1 MCVCPGC
8 GRAAA
13 WIRQAT
19 RRPIPKEL
27 RNPAQG
33 WTAAGTEGRR
43 AYPEEPREKVINPK
57 SGCIDPHAWS
67 TLPLRF
73 VMGWQGTDRAMRAAE
88 RRQQREEQNRQR
100 ELARQTKEQAK
111 LSAIEQA
118 RLEVST
124 YENRI
129 EILRSVHKE
138 QGQIWDWTGIAA
150 SLPPPIPEKHCY
162 HELRA
167 RQRACLVSPEQQPS
181 CDSVIAEARLQDEQ
195 DYQQALLDH
204 AAEIAEWEKLKTL
217 SRRIL
222 AGEPKAYTEA
232 LVELSPLRELSELG
246 STLYFTLHDA
256 QLLECVLKVNGIQ
269 AIPAEVKSLTSTE
282 KLSIKPMPRA
292 RFHELYQDHICSC
305 ILRVA
310 REVLALLPANAVLIT
325 ASADSTD
332 PTTGHGV
339 EQPVL
344 SAVLPRSSMVGLD
357 YEHLD
362 PSDALENF
370 LHRGD
375 FRASRKVGG
384 FSPIVPLKPADI
396 PCTASQTADHGDLLA
411 RARHM
416 REDLHAEL
424 AKFSPRSPAPAI

>member
-1 MCVCPGC
+1 MIQLSNRHEV
-8 GRAAA
+8 AA
-13 WIRQAT
+13 
-19 RRPIPKEL
+19 RRSYPVERVGKDLNAETWETICRESQGYAKL
-27 RNPAQG
+27 RP
-33 WTAAGTEGRR
+33 
-43 AYPEEPREKVINPK
+43 
-57 SGCIDPHAWS
+57 
-67 TLPLRF
+67 RF
-73 VMGWQGTDRAMRAAE
+73 VMGWESTDRATQAAE
-88 RRQQREEQNRQR
+88 RRRQGEEQKRQR

-111 LSAIEQA
+111 LSALEQA

-129 EILRSVHKE
+129 EVLRSVHKE
-138 QGQIWDWTGIAA
+138 QSEVWDWAGVAA
-150 SLPPPIPEKHCY
+150 SLPPPIPQRHCY
-162 HELRA
+162 HEIRS
-167 RQRACLVSPEQQPS
+167 RQRACLLSPEDRPS
-181 CDSVIAEARLQDEQ
+181 CESVIAEARLQDEEH
-195 DYQQALLDH
+195 YQRALQDH
-204 AAEIAEWEKLKTL
+204 AAEMAEWEKLKAL

-222 AGEPKAYTEA
+222 AGEPEVYTEA
-232 LVELSPLRELSELG
+232 LTELSPLGELSELG

-269 AIPAEVKSLTSTE
+269 AIPTEVKSLTSTE

-332 PTTGHGV
+332 PTTGHVV

-344 SAVLPRSSMVGLD
+344 SAVITRASMVGLD

-362 PSDALENF
+362 PSDAIENF

-375 FRASRKVGG
+375 FRASRKVSA
-384 FSPIVPLKPADI
+384 FSPILPLKPADI
-396 PCTASQTADHGDLLA
+396 PCRASQTAAHGDLLD
-411 RARHM
+411 RVRRM
-416 REDLHAEL
+416 REDLRSEL
-424 AKFSPRSPAPAI
+424 AKFSPRSPAPAT